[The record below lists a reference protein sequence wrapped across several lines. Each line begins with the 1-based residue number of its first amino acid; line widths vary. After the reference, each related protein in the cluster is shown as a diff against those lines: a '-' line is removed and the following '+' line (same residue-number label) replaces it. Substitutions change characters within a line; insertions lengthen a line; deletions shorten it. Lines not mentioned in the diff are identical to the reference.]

1 MIVLVGFMGAGKT
14 TIGRQLADR
23 LGLPFV
29 DSDLVIEQRTGRQVR
44 EIFATDGEPA
54 FRALEHEVIANL
66 LDGPDAVLAL
76 GGGAPEHLATQT
88 RLKRADVVYL
98 QVGYQQAMQ
107 RVAGDEYRPLLARP
121 GLDDL
126 YQRRLDVYAAVATLT
141 VATDGRRPEAISQD
155 VIEHLLKAPA
165 VPPGTPPRRA

>member
-14 TIGRQLADR
+14 TVGRVLADQ
-23 LGLPFV
+23 LGLPFA

-44 EIFATDGEPA
+44 QIFAEDGEPA

-66 LDGPDAVLAL
+66 LDGPDAVVAL
-76 GGGAPEHLATQT
+76 GGGAPEQPGVQAV
-88 RLKRADVVYL
+88 LKEAVLKKAEVVYL

-107 RVAGDEYRPLLARP
+107 RVAGDQYRPLLARP

-126 YQRRLDVYAAVATLT
+126 YRHRLDVYGAVASLT
-141 VATDGRRPEAISQD
+141 IATDGRHPEAISQD
-155 VIEHLLKAPA
+155 VIDHLRQAPS
-165 VPPGTPPRRA
+165 

>member
-1 MIVLVGFMGAGKT
+1 VIVLVGFMGAGKT